1 METFVRVT
9 VRTDEEV
16 QQVRS
21 MLAQLRA
28 APPPRGFETQDGTR
42 TVEAV
47 FDGDQRERLDE
58 LLRGT
63 GLPYV
68 VQADDE

>member
-1 METFVRVT
+1 MRVT
-9 VRTDEEV
+9 VHTDEEV
-16 QQVRS
+16 QRVRS
-21 MLAQLRA
+21 MLAGLRA
-28 APPPRGFETQDGTR
+28 APPPPGFETHDGTR

-47 FDGDQRERLDE
+47 FDGDQRERLDQ